1 MAVDFSALKKQSFSL
16 INEEEKN
23 YKDDRYW
30 KPTFVNMNA
39 SAIIRFLPP
48 PKMEEN
54 PVLPIY
60 SHAFEGKN
68 GWYIENCPS
77 NIPHRKCPV
86 CAYNSTLWKQGAS
99 GQAQVRKQKRILKF
113 ISNIYVVKDERNP
126 EAEGKVFLF
135 KFGKKIYE
143 KIKGAM
149 YPEIEEDRIDVFNFW
164 EGADFI
170 LKCENADG
178 YPNYDKSYFR
188 KPSVIGNL
196 KDDSEI
202 EKIWLSEHSLQDEL
216 KYKSD
221 DELTE
226 RFNYVMGFTENNTSS
241 TEEGEDEEWTEYTDD
256 FATSLSPF

>member
-1 MAVDFSALKKQSFSL
+1 MAVDFSALKKQSFVLPS
-16 INEEEKN
+16 EEEKG

-30 KPTFVNMNA
+30 KPTYVNMNA

-48 PKMEEN
+48 PKLEEN
-54 PVLPIY
+54 PVVSIY
-60 SHAFEGKN
+60 SHAFEGNN

-77 NIPHRKCPV
+77 NIPGRTCPV
-86 CAYNSTLWKQGAS
+86 CAYNSTLWKQGVS
-99 GQAQVRKQKRILKF
+99 GQEKARKQKRILKY
-113 ISNIYVVKDERNP
+113 ISNIYVVKDEKNP

-135 KFGKKIYE
+135 KFGKRIYD
-143 KIKGAM
+143 KIKAAM

-196 KDDSEI
+196 KDDSQI
-202 EKIWLSEHSLQDEL
+202 EKIWLSEYSLQDEL

-221 DELTE
+221 DELKE
-226 RFNYVMGFTENNTSS
+226 RFDFVMGNSKPPVTEDSEN
-241 TEEGEDEEWTEYTDD
+241 EEDEEWSEFSIDKLT
-256 FATSLSPF
+256 PF